1 MTADAGVLTF
11 ITRAE
16 AHIQN
21 ARRSWNPTSLSACA
35 DCASELQV
43 AIQEMNTAC
52 EAATTVTAVPEAAA
66 RLERLRGD
74 VERLS
79 RLVDAAI
86 GFGRGLALR
95 SATEEFAISEMK
107 G

>member
-11 ITRAE
+11 IARAE

-21 ARRSWNPTSLSACA
+21 ARRSWDPTSLSACA
-35 DCASELQV
+35 DCATELQA

-52 EAATTVTAVPEAAA
+52 EAATTVVAVPDATA
-66 RLERLRGD
+66 RLQSLRRD
-74 VERLS
+74 TETLS

-86 GFGRGLALR
+86 AFGRGLGLR
-95 SATEEFAISEMK
+95 SVSEEWAVSEVK

>member
-11 ITRAE
+11 IARAE

-21 ARRSWNPTSLSACA
+21 ARRSWDPTSLSACA
-35 DCASELQV
+35 DCATELQV

-52 EAATTVTAVPEAAA
+52 EAATTVSAVPEAAA
-66 RLERLRGD
+66 RLERLRVD

-86 GFGRGLALR
+86 AFGRGLALR
-95 SATEEFAISEMK
+95 SVPEELAISEVK

>member
-11 ITRAE
+11 IARAE

-21 ARRSWNPTSLSACA
+21 ARRCWDPTSLSGCA
-35 DCASELQV
+35 ECATELQA
-43 AIQEMNTAC
+43 AIQDMNTAC
-52 EAATTVTAVPEAAA
+52 EAATTVVAVPDASA
-66 RLERLRGD
+66 RLQRLRRE
-74 VERLS
+74 VETLS

-86 GFGRGLALR
+86 AFGRGLALR
-95 SATEEFAISEMK
+95 SVPEVCAVSEVK

>member
-1 MTADAGVLTF
+1 MTADAGVLTL
-11 ITRAE
+11 IARAE

-21 ARRSWNPTSLSACA
+21 ARRSWDPTSLSGCA
-35 DCASELQV
+35 DCATELQA

-52 EAATTVTAVPEAAA
+52 EAATTVSAVPEAAA
-66 RLERLRGD
+66 RLERLRID

-86 GFGRGLALR
+86 AFGRGLALR
-95 SATEEFAISEMK
+95 SVAEELAISEVK

>member
-11 ITRAE
+11 IARAE

-21 ARRSWNPTSLSACA
+21 ARRRWDPTSLSGCA
-35 DCASELQV
+35 DCALELQA
-43 AIQEMNTAC
+43 AIQVMNTAC
-52 EAATTVTAVPEAAA
+52 EAATTVTAVPEAAV
-66 RLERLRGD
+66 RLERLRGE

-86 GFGRGLALR
+86 AFGRGLALR
-95 SATEEFAISEMK
+95 SATEELAISEVK

>member
-1 MTADAGVLTF
+1 MTADAGVLTL
-11 ITRAE
+11 ISKAE

-21 ARRSWNPTSLSACA
+21 ARRAWDPTSLSGCA
-35 DCASELQV
+35 DCASELQA

-52 EAATTVTAVPEAAA
+52 EAATTVVAVPDATA
-66 RLERLRGD
+66 RLQRLSGD

-79 RLVDAAI
+79 RLVDAALA
-86 GFGRGLALR
+86 FGRGLALR
-95 SATEEFAISEMK
+95 SAPEEWAVSEVK

>member
-1 MTADAGVLTF
+1 MTADAGVLAF
-11 ITRAE
+11 IARAE

-21 ARRSWNPTSLSACA
+21 ARRWWDPTSLSGCA
-35 DCASELQV
+35 DCALELQA
-43 AIQEMNTAC
+43 AIQVMNTAC
-52 EAATTVTAVPEAAA
+52 EAATTVTAVPEAAV
-66 RLERLRGD
+66 RLERLRGE

-86 GFGRGLALR
+86 AFGRGLALR
-95 SATEEFAISEMK
+95 SATEELAISEVK

>member
-11 ITRAE
+11 IARAE

-21 ARRSWNPTSLSACA
+21 ARRAWDPTSLSACA
-35 DCASELQV
+35 ECATELQA

-52 EAATTVTAVPEAAA
+52 EAATTVVAVPDATS

-86 GFGRGLALR
+86 AFGRGLALR
-95 SATEEFAISEMK
+95 SAADEWAISEVK